1 LEIWALGEAG
11 VSGKAKQMAG
21 LANFVAAHPP
31 ASSQLGIAS
40 TAGAASTTWLEWR
53 TLKYDATFEMIGV

>member
-1 LEIWALGEAG
+1 VLEIWALEEAG

-21 LANFVAAHPP
+21 LANFLAHPP

-40 TAGAASTTWLEWR
+40 TSGAASTTWLEWR
-53 TLKYDATFEMIGV
+53 TPMDDATFEMLGV